1 MKRIYKIEIEEL
13 LQRVVEIETENVNE
27 AIRIAKEK
35 YRKEEYVL
43 DENDFKGVKF
53 SEYKCNNTTLE
64 YTSMLK
70 INTYSYKIMIVS
82 VYNGAHASQGKLS
95 AFRHCIRL
103 VVWAA

>member
-13 LQRVVEIETENVNE
+13 LQRVVEIEAENVNE

-53 SEYKCNNTTLE
+53 SEYEDN
-64 YTSMLK
+64 
-70 INTYSYKIMIVS
+70 
-82 VYNGAHASQGKLS
+82 
-95 AFRHCIRL
+95 
-103 VVWAA
+103 